1 MDLLA
6 ETRFTLTIVRVA
18 KTDNHMSFNSVSPS
32 CHVDTHT
39 SAGNPVTLIYVLDM
53 SQLSMRLQA
62 ASSRLHWAN
71 LVMCHAVAAPLLRK
85 EAHDIGS
92 NAHAICI
99 LEYLNHPKKDRTTQ
113 HRLKDARTVSVSCAL
128 PSDNWYC
135 IPQPSRRSLDGWMK
149 ATNMA

>member
-53 SQLSMRLQA
+53 TNFQCACKLRVVDFTGQTLSCVMQWQLPFSGKNPMISGATHMPYVFLSTSIIQKKIA
-62 ASSRLHWAN
+62 LLNTDSRMHEQF
-71 LVMCHAVAAPLLRK
+71 R
-85 EAHDIGS
+85 
-92 NAHAICI
+92 
-99 LEYLNHPKKDRTTQ
+99 
-113 HRLKDARTVSVSCAL
+113 
-128 PSDNWYC
+128 
-135 IPQPSRRSLDGWMK
+135 
-149 ATNMA
+149 